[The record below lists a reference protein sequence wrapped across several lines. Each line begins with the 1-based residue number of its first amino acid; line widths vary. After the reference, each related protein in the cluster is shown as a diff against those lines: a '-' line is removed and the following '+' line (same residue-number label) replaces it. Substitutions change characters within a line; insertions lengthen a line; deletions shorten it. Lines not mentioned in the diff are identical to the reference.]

1 MAAPRIDPAVIAQQ
15 LANRSR
21 KPFLDKVQQ
30 ILECGPT
37 DGAIVNLAERN
48 PDRWGQLLAM
58 LARLGGYT
66 EKLEVEASIAMSIH
80 DMSDAELEAQMAAF
94 RHSLDAP
101 SNGLDSK

>member
-1 MAAPRIDPAVIAQQ
+1 MPAPQIPADLIAQQ

-37 DGAIVNLAERN
+37 DGAIINLAERN

-66 EKLEVEASIAMSIH
+66 EKLEVEASIAMSINS
-80 DMSDAELEAQMAAF
+80 MSDAELEAETAALKC
-94 RHSLDAP
+94 SLDVS
-101 SNGLDSK
+101 SNGSLAK